1 MAGMIRQMGIELMT
15 RTKLAAATFAALG
28 LFTTASLAADKVV
41 NVYNWSDYIDPVIL
55 EDFTKETGIKVK
67 YDVFDS
73 NDLLE
78 TKLLAG
84 KTGYDV
90 VVPSAN
96 FLGRQIGAGV
106 FLKLDKAK
114 IPNLV
119 HAWPDVQKRLANYD
133 PGNDHAVN
141 YMWGTTGIGYNVNKV
156 KERLPD
162 APVDS
167 WKLIFD
173 PETVAKFKDCGV
185 MMLDAP
191 DEIFPA
197 ALNYLGKDPNTRNL
211 DDLAAAAELLKKV
224 RPSIKKFHSS
234 EYINALANGDV
245 CVVAGWSGDI
255 KQAASRAEEKNK
267 TVKDPKKHV
276 EIAYSIPKEGA
287 SMFFDNFAI
296 PKDAKNLEEAY
307 AFINYM
313 MKPEVAAKASNY
325 IQYPNGNLAS
335 QQFIDKEILEDKSTF
350 PDDATM
356 SKLFII
362 LPLDQ
367 KTQREETKLWRDVK
381 RK

>member
-1 MAGMIRQMGIELMT
+1 MLAKGIDLMK
-15 RTKLAAATFAALG
+15 RIQLAAAA
-28 LFTTASLAADKVV
+28 LAAFGLLAQSAQAQEKVV

-55 EDFTKETGIKVK
+55 EEFTKETGIKIK

-73 NDLLE
+73 NDILE

-106 FLKLDKAK
+106 FKKLDKSK
-114 IPNLV
+114 IPNLTHV
-119 HAWPDVQKRLANYD
+119 WPDVEKRLANYD
-133 PGNDHAVN
+133 PGNEYAVN
-141 YMWGTTGIGYNVNKV
+141 YMWGTTGIGYNIGKV
-156 KERLPD
+156 TERLAD
-162 APVDS
+162 APTDS
-167 WKLIFD
+167 WKLVFD
-173 PETVAKFKDCGV
+173 PETLAKFKDCGV
-185 MMLDAP
+185 MVLDAP

-211 DDLAAAAELLKKV
+211 DDLAAAADLLKKI
-224 RPSIKKFHSS
+224 RPYVKKFHSS

-245 CVVAGWSGDI
+245 CVVVGWSGDI
-255 KQAASRAEEKNK
+255 KQAASRAEEKNA
-267 TVKDPKKHV
+267 TLKDPKKKI
-276 EIAYSIPKEGA
+276 EIGYSIPKEGA

-296 PKDAKNLEEAY
+296 PKDAKNIDEAY

-313 MKPEVAAKASNY
+313 MRPEVAAKASNY

-335 QQFIDKEILEDKSTF
+335 QQFIEKAILEDKSIF
-350 PDDATM
+350 PDEETM
-356 SKLFII
+356 KNLFII

-367 KTQREETKLWRDVK
+367 KTQRELTKLWRDVK
-381 RK
+381 RR

>member
-1 MAGMIRQMGIELMT
+1 MK
-15 RTKLAAATFAALG
+15 RTKFAAAAFAALG
-28 LFTTASLAADKVV
+28 LITTAAMAEDKVV
-41 NVYNWSDYIDPVIL
+41 NVYNWSDYIDPTIL

-96 FLGRQIGAGV
+96 FLGRQIGAGI
-106 FLKLDKAK
+106 FIKLDKSK
-114 IPNLV
+114 IPNLSHV
-119 HAWPDVQKRLANYD
+119 WPDVQKRLANYD
-133 PGNDHAVN
+133 PGNDYAVN
-141 YMWGTTGIGYNVNKV
+141 YMWGTTGIGYNVAKV
-156 KERLPD
+156 KERMAD
-162 APVDS
+162 APLDS
-167 WKLIFD
+167 WKLVFD
-173 PETVAKFKDCGV
+173 PEILAKFKDCGV

-197 ALNYLGKDPNTRNL
+197 ALNYLGKNPNSREP
-211 DDLAAAAELLKKV
+211 DDLNAAAELLKKV
-224 RPSIKKFHSS
+224 RPYVKKFHSS

-245 CVVAGWSGDI
+245 CVVIGWSGDI

-267 TVKDPKKHV
+267 TVKDPKKKV
-276 EIAYSIPKEGA
+276 EIGYSIPKEGA

-296 PKDAKNLEEAY
+296 PKDAQHLDAAY

-313 MKPEVAAKASNY
+313 MKPEVAAKASNFV
-325 IQYPNGNLAS
+325 QYPNGNIDS
-335 QQFIDKEILEDKSTF
+335 QQFIDKAILEDKNTF
-350 PDDATM
+350 PDKDTM
-356 SKLFII
+356 DKLFII
-362 LPLDQ
+362 MPLDQ
-367 KTQREETKLWRDVK
+367 KTQRDETKLWRDVK